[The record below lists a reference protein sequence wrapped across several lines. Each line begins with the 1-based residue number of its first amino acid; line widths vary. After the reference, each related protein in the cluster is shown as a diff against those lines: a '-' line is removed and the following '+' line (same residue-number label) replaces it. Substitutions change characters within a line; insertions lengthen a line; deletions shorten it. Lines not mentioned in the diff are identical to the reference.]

1 MTRKVA
7 LLAAILRL
15 RLRVPGQYALGIC
28 AALVLVAG
36 TSRAEDKDS
45 DLRTL
50 LEQQN
55 KQIPVPGL
63 LQAKPVNLRYRI
75 VDPKIE
81 DLPPLVRVP

>member
-55 KQIPVPGL
+55 KQIQVTPFVSFDNLAGVVVL
-63 LQAKPVNLRYRI
+63 ELQ
-75 VDPKIE
+75 
-81 DLPPLVRVP
+81 